1 MTDVEVWGRLI
12 KKWQVVPLGF
22 LSDLLPSS
30 GQVERGNCTWMGRG
44 DRGQGGLAAQAWKY
58 RPQSGHQFRSL
69 GHQRVH
75 FNLQPQGFP
84 MVTLWP
90 RIGLRPLFTHRPVSE
105 SPEPLS
111 EPKEAQTPNLGGL
124 QQQRSVSCSWQVSWG
139 VLLPCHHPHHSR
151 MQTEGASLEHGCET
165 DRGKETSGGS
175 CIGNAPA

>member
-30 GQVERGNCTWMGRG
+30 GQVERGNCTWIGRG
-44 DRGQGGLAAQAWKY
+44 NRGQGELAAQAWKY
-58 RPQSGHQFRSL
+58 QPQSGHHFRSL
-69 GHQRVH
+69 GRQRVH
-75 FNLQPQGFP
+75 LNLQPQGFP

-111 EPKEAQTPNLGGL
+111 EPKEAK
-124 QQQRSVSCSWQVSWG
+124 
-139 VLLPCHHPHHSR
+139 LPTTAKVCFLF
-151 MQTEGASLEHGCET
+151 MAG
-165 DRGKETSGGS
+165 
-175 CIGNAPA
+175 